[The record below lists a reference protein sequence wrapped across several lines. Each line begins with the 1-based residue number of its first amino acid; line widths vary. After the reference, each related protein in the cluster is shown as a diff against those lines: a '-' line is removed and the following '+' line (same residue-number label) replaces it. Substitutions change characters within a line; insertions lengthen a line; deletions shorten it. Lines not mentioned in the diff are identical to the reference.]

1 MHDRNPVAPALLAG
15 GDRDLL
21 PMTLARRGA
30 LALGARHRPG
40 GEHRPDLGDAELDRL
55 ADGEFHALPGGDAL
69 HQDDMERPFPLDGAM
84 LHQVD
89 AALQSL
95 NRGNTARVLAAAAV
109 EQRDVVSP
117 P

>member
-30 LALGARHRPG
+30 LALGARHPPG

-69 HQDDMERPFPLDGAM
+69 HQHDMERRFALDGAM
-84 LHQVD
+84 LPQVP
-89 AALQSL
+89 AELQSL
-95 NRGNTARVLAAAAV
+95 NLGKTARLIPAPA
-109 EQRDVVSP
+109 P
-117 P
+117 